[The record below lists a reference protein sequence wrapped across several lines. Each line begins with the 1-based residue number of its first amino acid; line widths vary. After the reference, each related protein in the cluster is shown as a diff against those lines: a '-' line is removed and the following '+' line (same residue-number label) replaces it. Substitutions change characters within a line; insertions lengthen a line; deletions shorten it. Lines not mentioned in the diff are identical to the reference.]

1 MSLTMLA
8 KLGRLAETAAAYKAS
23 KRPFSCVYES
33 MLCKVLL
40 ACELLLAQVTFVS
53 LYL

>member
-8 KLGRLAETAAAYKAS
+8 KLGRLAETAVADNAS

-33 MLCKVLL
+33 MLCEVLL
-40 ACELLLAQVTFVS
+40 AREFLPA
-53 LYL
+53 